1 MIKKFMLLSI
11 NPTVQKMMLL
21 SITAADI
28 QEAVQMLIYIIG
40 GAVALIGIV
49 DALSG
54 YSNQSSG
61 KMSEGII
68 KAVGGAG
75 IVVIGASLIPKM
87 FAGL

>member
-1 MIKKFMLLSI
+1 MKLKMMLLSS
-11 NPTVQKMMLL
+11 PTVQRMMLL
-21 SITAADI
+21 SITTADI

-40 GAVALIGIV
+40 GAVAMIGVV

-75 IVVIGASLIPKM
+75 IVAVGATLIPKM

>member
-1 MIKKFMLLSI
+1 MLLSGI
-11 NPTVQKMMLL
+11 DY
-21 SITAADI
+21 SAIEEAI
-28 QEAVQMLIYIIG
+28 QTLIYIVG
-40 GAVALIGIV
+40 GAIALVGIV

-75 IVVIGASLIPKM
+75 IIAIGATLIPQI
-87 FAGL
+87 FSGL

>member
-1 MIKKFMLLSI
+1 MIETLFTGILMSA
-11 NPTVQKMMLL
+11 M
-21 SITAADI
+21 SADI
-28 QEAVQMLIYIIG
+28 QAAVKTLVNIVG
-40 GAVALIGIV
+40 GAIAMIGII

-75 IVVIGASLIPKM
+75 IILIGSTLIPQI
-87 FAGL
+87 FSGL

>member
-1 MIKKFMLLSI
+1 MDYS
-11 NPTVQKMMLL
+11 
-21 SITAADI
+21 AI
-28 QEAVQMLIYIIG
+28 QEAIQTLVYIVG
-40 GAVALIGIV
+40 GAIALVGII

-75 IVVIGASLIPKM
+75 IVAIGVTLVPQIFS
-87 FAGL
+87 GL

>member
-1 MIKKFMLLSI
+1 MY
-11 NPTVQKMMLL
+11 VV
-21 SITAADI
+21 I
-28 QEAVQMLIYIIG
+28 QEAVQTLIYIVG
-40 GAVALIGIV
+40 GAIALVGIV

-75 IVVIGASLIPKM
+75 IVVIGAALVPQI
-87 FAGL
+87 FANIGQ

>member
-1 MIKKFMLLSI
+1 MY
-11 NPTVQKMMLL
+11 VV
-21 SITAADI
+21 I
-28 QEAVQMLIYIIG
+28 QEAVQTLIYIVG
-40 GAVALIGIV
+40 GAIALVGIV

-75 IVVIGASLIPKM
+75 IVLIGAALVPQIFPNI
-87 FAGL
+87 GQ